1 MKKKLDL
8 VSIIITYYRKKDYF
22 YSSLKSALKQTY
34 KHIEIIVV
42 YDDNDRDYLVEIKK
56 LIKKTNKV
64 KILIN
69 SKNIGAGVSRNK
81 AAKIAKG
88 KYLAFLDSDDLWKSN
103 KLNLQL
109 KFMKKKKKLRYNIP
123 HIILLMKII

>member
-8 VSIIITYYRKKDYF
+8 VSIIITYYRKRDHF

-34 KHIEIIVV
+34 KQIEIIVV
-42 YDDNDRDYLVEIKK
+42 YDDNNRDYLAEIKK

-69 SKNIGAGVSRNK
+69 SKNIGAGASRNK
-81 AAKIAKG
+81 AARIARG
-88 KYLAFLDSDDLWKSN
+88 KYLAFLDADDLWKSN
-103 KLNLQL
+103 KLNSQL
-109 KFMKKKKKLRYNIP
+109 EFMKKKKNQNITYL
-123 HIILLMKII
+123 ILYH

>member
-8 VSIIITYYRKKDYF
+8 VSIIITYYKKRDYF

-34 KHIEIIVV
+34 KDIEIIVV

-56 LIKKTNKV
+56 LIKSINKV

-69 SKNIGAGVSRNK
+69 SKNIGAGASRNK
-81 AAKIAKG
+81 AAKRVFSVRNSKKFSKLAKSIYIKHG
-88 KYLAFLDSDDLWKSN
+88 SRKLVFN
-103 KLNLQL
+103 KKKENKNKTVVGQQL
-109 KFMKKKKKLRYNIP
+109 KLF
-123 HIILLMKII
+123 